1 MAEENTVT
9 MTVENVDRL
18 FGEIVVNGESHVSEN
33 YVPPVQVEHT
43 SPQSTVQEEEPSV
56 PAPAQ
61 VVQGQDVYAVE
72 LNEVLHDFSDRDLTQ
87 SLADEVSARQQ
98 ADGALQDSVSAIQ
111 NKIPSEAT
119 STNKLADKAF
129 VGTSIANAVN
139 ALDASSVGGNNKYIK
154 AISETDGVISAT
166 EGSIDTAVTED
177 SPNPV
182 TSNAVYDAIQE
193 SMGDSIKTY
202 PTMTDLEQDLPNLE
216 EGQIVATEEGD
227 AFTTV
232 DTVQSG
238 VFNPVTSNAVAQK
251 FSWTLVGEVYGGV
264 SIPIN
269 FDNYDEVLIVSNM
282 GYSRYGTVYCC
293 SQVFPASYL
302 KTHLGDYAWGFG
314 GTLNGSTPYGY
325 RAKVTVSSNSILPNQ
340 SLYDDGNHLND
351 TLFSVYAR

>member
-33 YVPPVQVEHT
+33 YVPPVQMEHT
-43 SPQSTVQEEEPSV
+43 SPQSTVQEEEPQSST
-56 PAPAQ
+56 PAQ
-61 VVQGQDVYAVE
+61 AVQGQDVYAVE

-98 ADGALQDSVSAIQ
+98 ADGALQNSVSAIQ

-154 AISETDGVISAT
+154 SISEADGVISAT
-166 EGSIDTAVTED
+166 EGSIDTEVTD
-177 SPNPV
+177 GSSNPV
-182 TSNAVYDAIQE
+182 TSDAVYDAIQE
-193 SMGDSIKTY
+193 SKGDSIKTY
-202 PTMTDLEQDLPNLE
+202 PTMTDLEQDLPNLA

-238 VFNPVTSNAVAQK
+238 VFNPVTSNAVA
-251 FSWTLVGEVYGGV
+251 
-264 SIPIN
+264 
-269 FDNYDEVLIVSNM
+269 NYI
-282 GYSRYGTVYCC
+282 
-293 SQVFPASYL
+293 
-302 KTHLGDYAWGFG
+302 KHH
-314 GTLNGSTPYGY
+314 
-325 RAKVTVSSNSILPNQ
+325 IQ
-340 SLYDDGNHLND
+340 S
-351 TLFSVYAR
+351 FSVASSDWRQSSAGMYYCEKGNLSTYFGTNDYTLLGFYIGYWGSCSARNFQLYVEGDTFGFMTDNSGLSLGVINVHFSYV